1 MAPPEERA
9 ISLTRW
15 LQSALD
21 SALFLH
27 QETEAREGPAKM
39 PRIHLAARMGY
50 IEELRRMVD
59 EQGADVM
66 ERNFM
71 GETAKEMLE
80 GFLDWMFDDDEEEY
94 YDEGYPARVQ
104 EVIQFLSTKE
114 IEQSS
119 GI

>member
-1 MAPPEERA
+1 
-9 ISLTRW
+9 
-15 LQSALD
+15 
-21 SALFLH
+21 
-27 QETEAREGPAKM
+27 
-39 PRIHLAARMGY
+39 
-50 IEELRRMVD
+50 MVD